1 MNLRVESINI
11 KSNQKISF
19 GKKER
24 VGTKLVPLINDT
36 FEILLPDP
44 DKKEKKKRLSEM
56 KAKFKEMGINPKTCS
71 ASELFDALGWKYVF
85 SQEGLLIPEKYE
97 KPDMY
102 YNFKDIGVDENRLLK
117 EIGGID
123 GYAYLHRVK
132 DLGNI
137 RYIRGEAII
146 GYRVKNLGKLE
157 EIDGPALFFSKKLK
171 DIGNLQSIGGRINL
185 KNTSS
190 LKYEDFRNIDC
201 PSRRAEIK
209 LNEWGVDFKTCS
221 TKQLFDAFDIK
232 YEVDPDDGLLILEN
246 YKQPDDFWYSDLG
259 IDENRLFKDIKEI
272 KGDYSSFKSNVTDFG
287 NLQVIGGNADFSHSK
302 ATSLGKI
309 RIIGGNAR
317 LATGS
322 NLRDL
327 GNLETI
333 GGNADFSFAPI
344 TRKMLDLKNLK
355 NISGNVDIRY
365 SKLQRSDFENIKVGG
380 KIID

>member
-1 MNLRVESINI
+1 MNLRVESFNIIN
-11 KSNQKISF
+11 NQKISF

-44 DKKEKKKRLSEM
+44 DRQEKKKRLSEM

-71 ASELFDALGWKYVF
+71 ASELFDALGWKYEI
-85 SQEGLLIPEKYE
+85 SQEGLLILDEYRQ
-97 KPDMY
+97 PDGY
-102 YNFKDIGVDENRLLK
+102 YNFKDIDVDENRLFK
-117 EIGGID
+117 DIEEITGN
-123 GYAYLHRVK
+123 AYLQTVE

-137 RYIRGEAII
+137 RYIDGNAIF
-146 GYRVKNLGKLE
+146 GYKVKNLGKLE
-157 EIDGPALFFSKKLK
+157 SIEGTASFYSKKLK
-171 DIGNLQSIGGRINL
+171 DTGNLQSIGGRINL
-185 KNTSS
+185 EDTS
-190 LKYEDFRNIDC
+190 LKYEDFKNIDC

-246 YKQPDDFWYSDLG
+246 YEQPDDFWYSDLG

-272 KGDYSSFKSNVTDFG
+272 KGDYSSFKSNATDFG

-309 RIIGGNAR
+309 RIIEGNAR

-344 TRKMLDLKNLK
+344 TRKMIDLKNLK
-355 NISGNVDIRY
+355 NIGGSVDIRY
-365 SKLQRSDFENIKVGG
+365 SKLQKSDFQNIKVGG